1 MATIRILIYVYQ
13 KPAARS
19 LAAQRASATLEAVV
33 APQLAT
39 REYMRILSGIQPSGR
54 PHLGNYFGALRQYIT
69 LQKGNEPFYFIASYH
84 ALTAVQDA
92 ALLREY
98 TMGVALDF
106 LALGLDPEHSA
117 LFAQQD
123 VPEVTELTWILSC
136 VTPMGL
142 LERAVSYKDKV
153 AQGLSPNHGLFAY
166 PVLQAAD
173 ILIYLSDLVPVGQ
186 DQKQHLEMTRDIAGK
201 FNQQF
206 GEVFV
211 IPEPYILD
219 STAVVPGIDG
229 RKMSKSYGNEIG
241 IFDEGKD
248 LKKKVMSIVTDSTP
262 VEAPKDPSQSTPFLL
277 AQPARLRSTRRRSG
291 RRATRPGAWGTERS
305 RSACLEL
312 IDEYFA
318 PFRERRRATGEGSLT
333 TSWTCS
339 GTGGCEPAPWLSR

>member
-1 MATIRILIYVYQ
+1 
-13 KPAARS
+13 
-19 LAAQRASATLEAVV
+19 
-33 APQLAT
+33 
-39 REYMRILSGIQPSGR
+39 MRILSGIQPSGR
-54 PHLGNYFGALRQYIT
+54 PHVGNYFGALRQYIA
-69 LQKGNEPFYFIASYH
+69 LQADNEPFYFIASYH
-84 ALTAVQDA
+84 ALTTVQNA
-92 ALLREY
+92 QELREY
-98 TMGVALDF
+98 TVGLATDF
-106 LALGLDPEHSA
+106 LALGLDPEQSA

-123 VPEVTELTWILSC
+123 VPEVTELAWILSC

-142 LERAVSYKDKV
+142 LERATGYKDKI
-153 AQGLSPNHGLFAY
+153 AQGISPNHGLFAY

-173 ILIYLSDLVPVGQ
+173 ILIYLSDRVPVGQ

-241 IFDEGKD
+241 IFDEGKT

-262 VEAPKDPSQSTPFLL
+262 VEAPKDPGESTPFLL
-277 AQPARLRSTRRRSG
+277 LSLLASGEETAEWEARYKAGGMGYGEVKKRLLG
-291 RRATRPGAWGTERS
+291 
-305 RSACLEL
+305 L

-318 PFRERRRATGEGSLT
+318 PARERRRQLEADPAYVMDVLREGGMRARAVAQQVMEKVRESTGLPT
-333 TSWTCS
+333 T
-339 GTGGCEPAPWLSR
+339 R

>member
-1 MATIRILIYVYQ
+1 VRV
-13 KPAARS
+13 
-19 LAAQRASATLEAVV
+19 
-33 APQLAT
+33 
-39 REYMRILSGIQPSGR
+39 LSGIQPSGR

-69 LQKGNEPFYFIASYH
+69 LQEGNQPFYFIASYH

-98 TMGVALDF
+98 TTGVALDF
-106 LALGLDPEHSA
+106 LALGLDPKQSA

-142 LERAVSYKDKV
+142 LERAVSYKDKI

-173 ILIYLSDLVPVGQ
+173 ILIYLSELVPVGQ
-186 DQKQHLEMTRDIAGK
+186 DQKQHLEITRDIAGK

-211 IPEPYILD
+211 LPEPYILD

-229 RKMSKSYGNEIG
+229 GKMSKSYDNDIG
-241 IFDEGKD
+241 IFDEGNV
-248 LKKKVMSIVTDSTP
+248 LKKKVMSIVTDSAP
-262 VEAPKDPSQSTPFLL
+262 VEAPKDPSKSTPFLL
-277 AQPARLRSTRRRSG
+277 LSLLASEDETNEWEARYKTGGMGYGDVKKRL
-291 RRATRPGAWGTERS
+291 
-305 RSACLEL
+305 LEL
-312 IDEYFA
+312 VNEYFA
-318 PFRERRRATGEGSLT
+318 PFRERRREMEKDPDYVMDVLKDGGMRARAVAQQVMHRVREATGLPT
-333 TSWTCS
+333 TY
-339 GTGGCEPAPWLSR
+339 